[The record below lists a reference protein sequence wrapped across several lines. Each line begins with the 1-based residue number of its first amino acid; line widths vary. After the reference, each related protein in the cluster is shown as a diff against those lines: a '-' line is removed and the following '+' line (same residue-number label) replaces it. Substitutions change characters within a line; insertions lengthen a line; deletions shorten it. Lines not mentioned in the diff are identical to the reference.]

1 MTLPTGEMATLAN
14 SGIFELLDM
23 VYKTPHNINFSIL
36 CSHSYLALKHLDLAA
51 KDQRNELDGSTD
63 EFASNSVALLLFH
76 KFYFLRSSQNARTL
90 FRRQKRRMETAKD
103 TATTTAPR
111 LKLVQLVVDYKAFIC
126 GVRNFAASF
135 SWISKSN

>member
-1 MTLPTGEMATLAN
+1 MGLDVSVTLPTGEMATLAN

-63 EFASNSVALLLFH
+63 EFASNSVALLLFPQIL
-76 KFYFLRSSQNARTL
+76 FLTFL
-90 FRRQKRRMETAKD
+90 PERQDSIPTTKEENGDRQRHCDYHSPSAETC
-103 TATTTAPR
+103 AT
-111 LKLVQLVVDYKAFIC
+111 C
-126 GVRNFAASF
+126 C
-135 SWISKSN
+135 